1 MKKTILQYMT
11 DIYQED
17 IPKHILQ
24 ENKIRLNSFFLE
36 QESVQKKGTQFIFR
50 YAFYSVEKPRK
61 ITKQHLLKEYAG
73 VPLEK
78 RSVQPEQIPD
88 MKQYSD
94 IILYGDASSPEA
106 QQQLAEYLQQ
116 HNSLKVQLSFFD
128 SKYSINSLVY
138 WVTYVHNVVYSFYR
152 SMIYCYINSTQR
164 CAGSIVI
171 DIIPTN
177 GADKRKFFPFAP
189 YFPVTNVIK
198 RYFYP
203 YFPAIIGIK
212 GYSFPY
218 FPYLSGIMKIKTAL
232 YSLFSRLDWHKT
244 VVFPCLGEI
253 YEGIRSLSWEIP
265 VT

>member
-128 SKYSINSLVY
+128 KRNDSTSKDEQAIAYAGTTEGAIFLPKKKDTSPVRFLKRDDRRHPFSQ
-138 WVTYVHNVVYSFYR
+138 SAGGEPCRFQMYR
-152 SMIYCYINSTQR
+152 FSMVLQGESASDKGS
-164 CAGSIVI
+164 CAI
-171 DIIPTN
+171 
-177 GADKRKFFPFAP
+177 
-189 YFPVTNVIK
+189 
-198 RYFYP
+198 
-203 YFPAIIGIK
+203 
-212 GYSFPY
+212 
-218 FPYLSGIMKIKTAL
+218 
-232 YSLFSRLDWHKT
+232 
-244 VVFPCLGEI
+244 
-253 YEGIRSLSWEIP
+253 
-265 VT
+265 

>member
-1 MKKTILQYMT
+1 MT

-128 SKYSINSLVY
+128 KRNDSTSKDEQAIAYAELQKALFFCQRKKIPLLKRDDRRHPFSQSAGGEPCR
-138 WVTYVHNVVYSFYR
+138 FQMYR
-152 SMIYCYINSTQR
+152 FSMVLQGESASDKGS
-164 CAGSIVI
+164 CAI
-171 DIIPTN
+171 
-177 GADKRKFFPFAP
+177 
-189 YFPVTNVIK
+189 
-198 RYFYP
+198 
-203 YFPAIIGIK
+203 
-212 GYSFPY
+212 
-218 FPYLSGIMKIKTAL
+218 
-232 YSLFSRLDWHKT
+232 
-244 VVFPCLGEI
+244 
-253 YEGIRSLSWEIP
+253 
-265 VT
+265 

>member
-1 MKKTILQYMT
+1 MT

-128 SKYSINSLVY
+128 KRNDSTSKDEQCGTTEGAIFLPKKKDTSPVRFLKRDDRRHPFSQ
-138 WVTYVHNVVYSFYR
+138 SAGGEPCRFQMYR
-152 SMIYCYINSTQR
+152 FSMVLQGESASDKGS
-164 CAGSIVI
+164 CAI
-171 DIIPTN
+171 
-177 GADKRKFFPFAP
+177 
-189 YFPVTNVIK
+189 
-198 RYFYP
+198 
-203 YFPAIIGIK
+203 
-212 GYSFPY
+212 
-218 FPYLSGIMKIKTAL
+218 
-232 YSLFSRLDWHKT
+232 
-244 VVFPCLGEI
+244 
-253 YEGIRSLSWEIP
+253 
-265 VT
+265 

>member
-1 MKKTILQYMT
+1 MT

-128 SKYSINSLVY
+128 KRNDSDQRKNLRSNSDKIVSLPTRIKKEY
-138 WVTYVHNVVYSFYR
+138 NGNKRLSSPSSGR
-152 SMIYCYINSTQR
+152 NS
-164 CAGSIVI
+164 
-171 DIIPTN
+171 
-177 GADKRKFFPFAP
+177 
-189 YFPVTNVIK
+189 
-198 RYFYP
+198 
-203 YFPAIIGIK
+203 
-212 GYSFPY
+212 
-218 FPYLSGIMKIKTAL
+218 
-232 YSLFSRLDWHKT
+232 
-244 VVFPCLGEI
+244 
-253 YEGIRSLSWEIP
+253 
-265 VT
+265 

>member
-116 HNSLKVQLSFFD
+116 HNSLKASCLFLTREMIPLARMNKPSHMRNYRRRYFFA
-128 SKYSINSLVY
+128 KE
-138 WVTYVHNVVYSFYR
+138 
-152 SMIYCYINSTQR
+152 
-164 CAGSIVI
+164 
-171 DIIPTN
+171 
-177 GADKRKFFPFAP
+177 
-189 YFPVTNVIK
+189 K
-198 RYFYP
+198 RYLSC
-203 YFPAIIGIK
+203 
-212 GYSFPY
+212 SFP
-218 FPYLSGIMKIKTAL
+218 
-232 YSLFSRLDWHKT
+232 
-244 VVFPCLGEI
+244 
-253 YEGIRSLSWEIP
+253 
-265 VT
+265 

>member
-128 SKYSINSLVY
+128 KRNDSFFCQRKKIPLLFVSLKGMIDDIRFLNLLEESHVDFRCIDFPWFCKENLPLIKAVVLYEKLEIRINV
-138 WVTYVHNVVYSFYR
+138 
-152 SMIYCYINSTQR
+152 
-164 CAGSIVI
+164 
-171 DIIPTN
+171 
-177 GADKRKFFPFAP
+177 
-189 YFPVTNVIK
+189 
-198 RYFYP
+198 
-203 YFPAIIGIK
+203 
-212 GYSFPY
+212 
-218 FPYLSGIMKIKTAL
+218 
-232 YSLFSRLDWHKT
+232 
-244 VVFPCLGEI
+244 
-253 YEGIRSLSWEIP
+253 
-265 VT
+265 

>member
-128 SKYSINSLVY
+128 KRNDSTSKDEQAIAYAELQKAL
-138 WVTYVHNVVYSFYR
+138 FF
-152 SMIYCYINSTQR
+152 CQR
-164 CAGSIVI
+164 
-171 DIIPTN
+171 
-177 GADKRKFFPFAP
+177 
-189 YFPVTNVIK
+189 
-198 RYFYP
+198 
-203 YFPAIIGIK
+203 
-212 GYSFPY
+212 
-218 FPYLSGIMKIKTAL
+218 
-232 YSLFSRLDWHKT
+232 KT
-244 VVFPCLGEI
+244 VRFLKRDDRRHPFSQSAGGEPCRFQMYRFSMVLQGESASDKGSCAI
-253 YEGIRSLSWEIP
+253 
-265 VT
+265 

>member
-1 MKKTILQYMT
+1 MIFLMKKTILQYMT

-78 RSVQPEQIPD
+78 RSVKPEQIPD

-128 SKYSINSLVY
+128 KRNDSTSKDEQAIAYAELQKALFFLPKKKDTSPVRFLKRDDRRHPFSQ
-138 WVTYVHNVVYSFYR
+138 SAGGEPCRFQMYR
-152 SMIYCYINSTQR
+152 FSMVLQGESASDKGS
-164 CAGSIVI
+164 CAI
-171 DIIPTN
+171 
-177 GADKRKFFPFAP
+177 
-189 YFPVTNVIK
+189 
-198 RYFYP
+198 
-203 YFPAIIGIK
+203 
-212 GYSFPY
+212 
-218 FPYLSGIMKIKTAL
+218 
-232 YSLFSRLDWHKT
+232 
-244 VVFPCLGEI
+244 
-253 YEGIRSLSWEIP
+253 
-265 VT
+265 

>member
-1 MKKTILQYMT
+1 MIFLMKKTILQYMT

-128 SKYSINSLVY
+128 KRNDSTSKDEQAIAYAELQKALFFAKEKDTSPVRFLKRDDRRHPFSQ
-138 WVTYVHNVVYSFYR
+138 SAGGEPCRFQMYR
-152 SMIYCYINSTQR
+152 FSMVLQGESASDKGS
-164 CAGSIVI
+164 CAI
-171 DIIPTN
+171 
-177 GADKRKFFPFAP
+177 
-189 YFPVTNVIK
+189 
-198 RYFYP
+198 
-203 YFPAIIGIK
+203 
-212 GYSFPY
+212 
-218 FPYLSGIMKIKTAL
+218 
-232 YSLFSRLDWHKT
+232 
-244 VVFPCLGEI
+244 
-253 YEGIRSLSWEIP
+253 
-265 VT
+265 

>member
-1 MKKTILQYMT
+1 MIFLMKKTILQYMT

-128 SKYSINSLVY
+128 KRNDSTSKDEQAIAYAELQKALFFCQRKKIPLLPVRFLKRDDRRHPFSQSAGGEPCR
-138 WVTYVHNVVYSFYR
+138 FQMYR
-152 SMIYCYINSTQR
+152 FSMVLQGESASDKGS
-164 CAGSIVI
+164 CAI
-171 DIIPTN
+171 
-177 GADKRKFFPFAP
+177 
-189 YFPVTNVIK
+189 
-198 RYFYP
+198 
-203 YFPAIIGIK
+203 
-212 GYSFPY
+212 
-218 FPYLSGIMKIKTAL
+218 
-232 YSLFSRLDWHKT
+232 
-244 VVFPCLGEI
+244 
-253 YEGIRSLSWEIP
+253 
-265 VT
+265 

>member
-1 MKKTILQYMT
+1 MIFLMKKTILQYMT

-128 SKYSINSLVY
+128 KRNDSTSKDEQAIAYAELQKALFFLPKKKDTSPVRFLKRDDRRHPFSQ
-138 WVTYVHNVVYSFYR
+138 SAGGEPCRFQMYR
-152 SMIYCYINSTQR
+152 FSMVLQGESASDKGS
-164 CAGSIVI
+164 CAI
-171 DIIPTN
+171 
-177 GADKRKFFPFAP
+177 
-189 YFPVTNVIK
+189 
-198 RYFYP
+198 
-203 YFPAIIGIK
+203 
-212 GYSFPY
+212 
-218 FPYLSGIMKIKTAL
+218 
-232 YSLFSRLDWHKT
+232 
-244 VVFPCLGEI
+244 
-253 YEGIRSLSWEIP
+253 
-265 VT
+265 

>member
-1 MKKTILQYMT
+1 MT

-128 SKYSINSLVY
+128 KRNDSTSKDEQAIAYAELQKALFFCQRKKIPLLFVSLNKRDDRR
-138 WVTYVHNVVYSFYR
+138 HPFSQSAGGEPCRFQMYR
-152 SMIYCYINSTQR
+152 FSMVLQGESASDKGS
-164 CAGSIVI
+164 CAI
-171 DIIPTN
+171 
-177 GADKRKFFPFAP
+177 
-189 YFPVTNVIK
+189 
-198 RYFYP
+198 
-203 YFPAIIGIK
+203 
-212 GYSFPY
+212 
-218 FPYLSGIMKIKTAL
+218 
-232 YSLFSRLDWHKT
+232 
-244 VVFPCLGEI
+244 
-253 YEGIRSLSWEIP
+253 
-265 VT
+265 

>member
-1 MKKTILQYMT
+1 MIFLMKKTILQYMT

-116 HNSLKVQLSFFD
+116 HNSLKVQLSFLTREMIPLARMNKP
-128 SKYSINSLVY
+128 SHMRN
-138 WVTYVHNVVYSFYR
+138 YR
-152 SMIYCYINSTQR
+152 R
-164 CAGSIVI
+164 
-171 DIIPTN
+171 
-177 GADKRKFFPFAP
+177 
-189 YFPVTNVIK
+189 
-198 RYFYP
+198 RYFLPKKKDTSPVRFLKRDDRRHPFSQSAGGEPCRFQMYR
-203 YFPAIIGIK
+203 FSMVLQGESASDKGSCAI
-212 GYSFPY
+212 
-218 FPYLSGIMKIKTAL
+218 
-232 YSLFSRLDWHKT
+232 
-244 VVFPCLGEI
+244 
-253 YEGIRSLSWEIP
+253 
-265 VT
+265 

>member
-1 MKKTILQYMT
+1 MNLFIDFSNEKDHPSIHDRYLSGRYSQTYPSRKQDTP
-11 DIYQED
+11 EF
-17 IPKHILQ
+17 
-24 ENKIRLNSFFLE
+24 FFLE

-128 SKYSINSLVY
+128 KRNDSTSKDEQAIAYAEL
-138 WVTYVHNVVYSFYR
+138 
-152 SMIYCYINSTQR
+152 QK
-164 CAGSIVI
+164 AL
-171 DIIPTN
+171 
-177 GADKRKFFPFAP
+177 FFAKE
-189 YFPVTNVIK
+189 K
-198 RYFYP
+198 RYLSC
-203 YFPAIIGIK
+203 
-212 GYSFPY
+212 SFP
-218 FPYLSGIMKIKTAL
+218 
-232 YSLFSRLDWHKT
+232 
-244 VVFPCLGEI
+244 
-253 YEGIRSLSWEIP
+253 
-265 VT
+265 

>member
-1 MKKTILQYMT
+1 MT

-128 SKYSINSLVY
+128 KRNDSTSKDEQATSHMRN
-138 WVTYVHNVVYSFYR
+138 YR
-152 SMIYCYINSTQR
+152 RRY
-164 CAGSIVI
+164 
-171 DIIPTN
+171 
-177 GADKRKFFPFAP
+177 FFAKE
-189 YFPVTNVIK
+189 K
-198 RYFYP
+198 RYLSC
-203 YFPAIIGIK
+203 
-212 GYSFPY
+212 SFP
-218 FPYLSGIMKIKTAL
+218 
-232 YSLFSRLDWHKT
+232 
-244 VVFPCLGEI
+244 
-253 YEGIRSLSWEIP
+253 
-265 VT
+265 